1 MKLLFHTIALEPARW
16 TPQRSSFRLIDLLG
30 PIAESGFNRLEIYEP
45 HLDGPAD
52 EIRDRLALHQ
62 LQPVILSSYL
72 NLNPAVTSDDKLS
85 EMTEAVV
92 ERIHFFG
99 FKSLRIF
106 PGSKMTQTNE
116 ADLHQFIERLRHLAE
131 QLPQTGILL
140 ETHDGTL
147 ADDPQ
152 FLVRIVE
159 ELALPNVGLLYQPLV
174 FTAEKALEQWALQR
188 HLIRHI
194 HLQNRSPDLSFA
206 TIQDG
211 VVPWKSLLAD
221 LPPGVDA
228 TLEFVPAGICSVDQ
242 FNLDVTLAQ
251 ARFEFEYIRQIAK
264 MELAALDANL
274 SLANVDNTDA

>member
-1 MKLLFHTIALEPARW
+1 M
-16 TPQRSSFRLIDLLG
+16 
-30 PIAESGFNRLEIYEP
+30 
-45 HLDGPAD
+45 
-52 EIRDRLALHQ
+52 
-62 LQPVILSSYL
+62 
-72 NLNPAVTSDDKLS
+72 
-85 EMTEAVV
+85 
-92 ERIHFFG
+92 
-99 FKSLRIF
+99 
-106 PGSKMTQTNE
+106 
-116 ADLHQFIERLRHLAE
+116 
-131 QLPQTGILL
+131 PQTGILL